1 MGPGNSYH
9 GMMSIRGVSAV
20 RIPRRN
26 PTASSAPAASVASA
40 ATIGAATADASAA
53 STSAAT
59 SDAAA
64 GQIQLW
70 PLMGDHPPPSSH
82 R

>member
-1 MGPGNSYH
+1 MGPGNSYQ
-9 GMMSIRGVSAV
+9 GMKSVPGEGAV

-26 PTASSAPAASVASA
+26 PNTSSAPAASA
-40 ATIGAATADASAA
+40 ATIGAATADAFAA

-59 SDAAA
+59 SDVAT

-70 PLMGDHPPPSSH
+70 LLMGDHPPPSSH
-82 R
+82 W